1 MIRVLIVASDRI
13 VRAGLESI
21 IRASPD
27 LTVVN
32 ATANLDTLSVVIEDD
47 CDVLLLGLDDDISQ
61 FLALNAIAEI
71 PTVLLT
77 DVLSDL
83 SSDALRLGVRAIL
96 PRSATPEEIVA
107 TVTAVSTGLVVLH
120 PETLDVLLSLLPAS
134 SRTSPTSPMQALT
147 AREIEV
153 LAMIAE
159 GWSNKAIARHLHISE
174 HTVKFHVSS
183 IFTKLNV
190 SSRTE
195 AVTIGARQGLI
206 ML

>member
-32 ATANLDTLSVVIEDD
+32 ATANFDTLSVVIEDD

>member
-1 MIRVLIVASDRI
+1 MIRVWVVAPDRI

-21 IRASPD
+21 IRTSPD
-27 LTVVN
+27 LIVVN
-32 ATANLDTLSVVIEDD
+32 ATANFDTLSVIEDD
-47 CDVLLLGLDDDISQ
+47 PDVLLLGVDNDSQ
-61 FLALNAIAEI
+61 LPLNAIAEI

-83 SSDALRLGVRAIL
+83 SSDVLHLGVRAIL

-107 TVTAVSTGLVVLH
+107 TVTAVSTGLIVLN
-120 PETLDVLLSLLPAS
+120 PETLDFLLSLLPS
-134 SRTSPTSPMQALT
+134 SNRTPPTSPMQALT

-153 LAMIAE
+153 LTMLAE

>member
-1 MIRVLIVASDRI
+1 MIVASDRI

-32 ATANLDTLSVVIEDD
+32 ATANFDTLSVVIEDD